1 MERVWSPTSE
11 VTPAPSTNA
20 CRQLVSDPEK
30 KNTLWRL
37 PSVGHQEQIL
47 GMFDIDEELARP
59 TDEGSIA
66 HAVIATLA
74 ARTRNPT
81 FGEMSAQV
89 NAALGRFAP
98 IEGRAHRQNIL
109 GAVSR
114 YFRQCLPPARFIFG
128 GAEHDL
134 GVGRPDLLWVDI
146 GGYILVD
153 EIKTGSPRSLLLT
166 RTIEQVERYRAA
178 CVAAWAELFLG
189 LRLLCVSDPAASV
202 FILPGGGTL
211 PLSSTLLQHW
221 S

>member
-1 MERVWSPTSE
+1 MSDSEENDPLGRV
-11 VTPAPSTNA
+11 
-20 CRQLVSDPEK
+20 
-30 KNTLWRL
+30 
-37 PSVGHQEQIL
+37 PSVEHQEQIH

-109 GAVSR
+109 GVVGS
-114 YFRQCLPPARFIFG
+114 YFRHCLPPARFIFC

-134 GVGRPDLLWVDI
+134 GIGRADLIWIDI
-146 GGYILVD
+146 SGYILVD
-153 EIKTGSPRSLLLT
+153 EIKTGSPRSLRLT
-166 RTIEQVERYRAA
+166 CTAEQVERYRAA
-178 CVAAWAELFLG
+178 CLAAWAQMFAG
-189 LRLLCVSDPAASV
+189 LRLLCVSDPDASM
-202 FILPGGGTL
+202 FILPNGGTL